1 MVTLI
6 IAIIIVVIVV
16 LVYFFAL
23 PGIFLV
29 RGRDLKGYW
38 ADLNGVVYKFIPVK
52 NKLIS
57 LQITNGDNI
66 TYAKINGTIFKSTI
80 TIFNENMVKIKS
92 GVYDTKSKTF
102 LFNNGDEYTK
112 LLYHNK

>member
-1 MVTLI
+1 MTLI
-6 IAIIIVVIVV
+6 IAIVIVVIVV
-16 LVYFFAL
+16 FVYFFAI

-38 ADLNGVVYKFIPVK
+38 SDLHGIVYKFIPVK

-57 LQITNGDNI
+57 LQISNGDNI

-80 TIFNENMVKIKS
+80 TIFNENMAKIKN
-92 GVYDTKSKTF
+92 GVYDSKSKTF
-102 LFNNGDEYTK
+102 LFNNGEEYTK
-112 LLYHNK
+112 LLYHKK